1 MNLRAATMW
10 ASGHS
15 APDNHLCAR
24 PWVWILPKHTPWND
38 AVTVRE
44 AFHHQ
49 RREGAEKRLTIQVPS
64 PLAARGSLRT
74 RSRDH
79 RLSSH
84 ISSHKMCLQ
93 GRQTMSVKKTNILLD
108 EKLVETAKELTGAR
122 FTKDVID
129 LALRR
134 LVRNLRRRRILRLAG
149 KVKWEGDLS
158 TMRRGRRFA

>member
-1 MNLRAATMW
+1 
-10 ASGHS
+10 
-15 APDNHLCAR
+15 
-24 PWVWILPKHTPWND
+24 
-38 AVTVRE
+38 
-44 AFHHQ
+44 
-49 RREGAEKRLTIQVPS
+49 
-64 PLAARGSLRT
+64 
-74 RSRDH
+74 
-79 RLSSH
+79 
-84 ISSHKMCLQ
+84 
-93 GRQTMSVKKTNILLD
+93 MSVKKTNILLD